1 MPAMGKLTGDERYVV
16 TVEILGPKSPADAE
30 KINAA
35 LDELKRN
42 FGASMKFSIVGFKA
56 TAGRPG

>member
-1 MPAMGKLTGDERYVV
+1 
-16 TVEILGPKSPADAE
+16 LGPKSPADAE